1 MKSENVGIDIWL
13 GIDVGKTHHWATA
26 LDSDGEIVFSRM
38 LPNDEEEL
46 RQIYSKLETKGR
58 VLVVVD
64 QAATIGALAVSVAQ
78 SMDIMVAYLPGL
90 SMRRI
95 ADLHPG
101 NAKTDKKDAFII
113 AEAARTMPHTLRDL
127 RNLDGREAE
136 LRMLT
141 GFDEDLTH
149 QITQPR
155 NRIRGL
161 YTQIHPALE
170 RVIGPRLDHLAI
182 LAVLQAWPTPGALK
196 KAGRARIAG
205 KLKKHGARCFNVWA
219 DEIMQALSK
228 QTVTVIGTDA
238 AATVIP
244 HLAATLEGFYNQR
257 TDITEKIED
266 LVTDHPLYP
275 VLTSMP
281 GNGVRTSA
289 IIISELAGKEF
300 PNAPALSSYAGV
312 TPRTRQ
318 SGTSIRSATASHTG
332 NKRLKRALYLSAFA
346 SLKADPTS
354 RIYYDKKIAE
364 GKRHKQALISL
375 AHKRTTVLYAMLRDG
390 TLYQPQH
397 NPQQLKKA
405 A

>member
-1 MKSENVGIDIWL
+1 MSENVDIDIWL

-26 LDSDGEIVFSRM
+26 IDSDGEIVHSRT
-38 LPNDEEEL
+38 LPNDEEKL
-46 RQIYSKLETKGR
+46 RQIYSKLEDKGC

-78 SMDIMVAYLPGL
+78 AMGIMVAYLPGL

-113 AEAARTMPHTLRDL
+113 AEAARTMPHTLRAL
-127 RNLDGREAE
+127 RNLDECEAE

-141 GFDEDLTH
+141 GFDEDLAR
-149 QITQPR
+149 QITQTR

-170 RVIGPRLDHLAI
+170 QFIGKHLDHPAVLA
-182 LAVLQAWPTPGALK
+182 LLQAWPTPEALK
-196 KAGRARIAG
+196 KAGRTRIAA
-205 KLKKHGARCFNVWA
+205 KLKKHGARCFNDWA
-219 DEIMQALSK
+219 NKIMEALGK
-228 QTVTVIGTDA
+228 QTVTVIGTGA
-238 AATVIP
+238 AQTVIP
-244 HLAATLEGFYNQR
+244 HLASTLQEFYRQR
-257 TDITEKIED
+257 ADMTQKIED
-266 LVTDHPLYP
+266 LVAGHPLYP

-289 IIISELAGKEF
+289 IIIAEIAGKEF
-300 PNAPALSSYAGV
+300 PNAAALSSYAGL
-312 TPRTRQ
+312 TPKTRQ

-332 NKRLKRALYLSAFA
+332 NKRLKRALHLSAFA
-346 SLKADPTS
+346 SIKSDPTS
-354 RIYYDKKIAE
+354 RIYYDKKRTE
-364 GKRHKQALISL
+364 KKCHKQALTSL

-397 NPQQLKKA
+397 KPQQLKKA

>member
-1 MKSENVGIDIWL
+1 MKNSDIDIWL
-13 GIDVGKTHHWATA
+13 GVDVGKTHHWATA
-26 LDSDGEIVFSRM
+26 VDSDGEIVFSRM
-38 LPNDEEEL
+38 LPNNEEKL
-46 RQIYSKLETKGR
+46 REIYSKLETKGR

-64 QAATIGALAVSVAQ
+64 QPATIGALAVSVAQ
-78 SMDIMVAYLPGL
+78 AMDIMVAYLPGL
-90 SMRRI
+90 TMRRI

-113 AEAARTMPHTLRDL
+113 ADAARTMPHTLRAL

-141 GFDEDLTH
+141 GFDEDLTG
-149 QITQPR
+149 QITQTR

-170 RVIGPRLDHLAI
+170 RVIGPRLDHPAI
-182 LAVLQAWPTPGALK
+182 LAVLQAWPVPDALK
-196 KAGRARIAG
+196 KAGRARIAA
-205 KLKKHGARCFNVWA
+205 KLKKHGAGHFNDWA
-219 DEIMQALSK
+219 GKIMEALSK
-228 QTVTVIGTDA
+228 QTVTVIGTGA
-238 AATVIP
+238 AETVIP

-257 TDITEKIED
+257 TDITQKIED
-266 LVTDHPLYP
+266 LVAGHPLYP
-275 VLTSMP
+275 VLASMP

-289 IIISELAGKEF
+289 IIIAELAGKEF
-300 PNAPALSSYAGV
+300 PNAAALSSYAGL

-318 SGTSIRSATASHTG
+318 SGTSIRSATSSHTG

-346 SLKADPTS
+346 SIKAADPTS
-354 RIYYDKKIAE
+354 RIYYDKKRAE
-364 GKRHKQALISL
+364 GKRGKQALISL

-397 NPQQLKKA
+397 KHLKKA